1 MNKPPLLIPT
11 SEEHNGIRY
20 YIYRSFFPIIFF
32 VSESSRLLDVICTV
46 DFLSQEETLALLAYF
61 GFVRG
66 MHIGVSRKGAHV
78 TFIQELITV
87 RIPEPL
93 DTLLNPMIQ
102 YVESEDRQE
111 EIAMC
116 CRYYIDDKADEF
128 AEYFEQAA
136 ASPLKDKMVA
146 RLARP
151 LKTAGEISPTD
162 MVPVLARDKK
172 GSIRAFPMV
181 WGYTPDPPRR
191 GRPLVNA
198 RVETAAVV
206 PSFRD
211 AWASHRCIVP
221 ASYFFEWG
229 PPKTEENV
237 RLTKAG
243 KARYIIQPTG
253 TSATWLAGLYHTE
266 KVNDLTYPSFTIL
279 TRSSAGE
286 MCAIHDRMPV
296 ILPSSLLEDWITPQN
311 DPAKLIRHAL
321 TDLYV
326 AAG

>member
-1 MNKPPLLIPT
+1 MNNPPLLIPT

-32 VSESSRLLDVICTV
+32 VSETSRFLDVICTV
-46 DFLSQEETLALLAYF
+46 DYLSQEETLALLSYF

-66 MHIGVSRKGAHV
+66 MRIEVSRKGAHV
-78 TFIQELITV
+78 TFVQGLITV
-87 RIPEPL
+87 RIPESL
-93 DTLLNPMIQ
+93 DTPCDPMIQ
-102 YVESEDRQE
+102 YVKPEDRQE

-151 LKTAGEISPTD
+151 LKIAGEISPTD
-162 MVPVLARDKK
+162 MVPVVAMDKK

-181 WGYTPDPPRR
+181 WGFTPEPPRR

-198 RVETAAVV
+198 RVETAAAV
-206 PSFRD
+206 PSFRG
-211 AWASHRCIVP
+211 AWAAHRCIVP

-229 PPKTEENV
+229 PPPTEETV
-237 RLTKAG
+237 PLTKAG
-243 KARYIIQPTG
+243 KARYIIQPAG
-253 TSATWLAGLYHTE
+253 TSVTWLAGLYHTE
-266 KVNDLTYPSFTIL
+266 TVNDLTYPSFTIL
-279 TRSSAGE
+279 TRDSAGD
-286 MCAIHDRMPV
+286 MRAIHNRMPV
-296 ILPSSLLEDWITPQN
+296 ILPSSLLEDWITPQS

>member
-32 VSESSRLLDVICTV
+32 ISESTRILDVICTV
-46 DFLSQEETLALLAYF
+46 DFLSREETLALLTCF
-61 GFVRG
+61 GFIRG

-78 TFIQELITV
+78 TFVQKLITV
-87 RIPEPL
+87 RIPESLDTPL
-93 DTLLNPMIQ
+93 DSMIQ
-102 YVESEDRQE
+102 YVKPEDRQE
-111 EIAMC
+111 ETAMC

-128 AEYFEQAA
+128 AEYFKQAA

-151 LKTAGEISPTD
+151 LRISGEISPTD
-162 MVPVLARDKK
+162 MVPVLAWDKK

-181 WGYTPDPPRR
+181 WGFTPEPSRR

-211 AWASHRCIVP
+211 AWASHRCIIP

-229 PPKTEENV
+229 PPQSEDNV

-243 KARYIIQPTG
+243 KARYIIQSKG
-253 TSATWLAGLYHTE
+253 TSPTWLAGLYHTE
-266 KVNDLTYPSFTIL
+266 TVSGLTYPSFTIL
-279 TRSSAGE
+279 TRDSAGD
-286 MCAIHDRMPV
+286 MRAIHNRMPV
-296 ILPSSLLEDWITPQN
+296 ILPSSFMEEWITPQK
-311 DPAKLIRHAL
+311 DPAKLIRYAL

>member
-11 SEEHNGIRY
+11 SEEQDGMQC
-20 YIYRSFFPIIFF
+20 YIYRSFFPIVFY
-32 VSESSRLLDVICTV
+32 VSESARFLDIICTV
-46 DFLSQEETLALLAYF
+46 DFLSKEETHSLLKYF
-61 GFVRG
+61 GFVLG
-66 MHIGVSRKGAHV
+66 LHIGVSRKGPHV
-78 TFIQELITV
+78 IFVQELITV

-93 DTLLNPMIQ
+93 DTPLDPMIKFIDPE
-102 YVESEDRQE
+102 VRQE
-111 EIAMC
+111 EIEMC
-116 CRYYIDDKADEF
+116 CRYYIDDKVDEF

-151 LKTAGEISPTD
+151 LKTTGEISPTD

-181 WGYTPDPPRR
+181 WGFTPEPPRR

-211 AWASHRCIVP
+211 AWASHRCIIP

-229 PPKTEENV
+229 PPKPEENV

-243 KARYIIQPTG
+243 KARYIVQPTG
-253 TSATWLAGLYHTE
+253 ASATWLAGLYHTE
-266 KVNDLTYPSFTIL
+266 TVNDLTYPSFTIL
-279 TRSSAGE
+279 TRDSAGE
-286 MCAIHDRMPV
+286 MCAIHDRMPI

-311 DPAKLIRHAL
+311 APEKLIRHAL
-321 TDLYV
+321 TDLYI